1 MIPKTHISF
10 SEEELNSFLKTAGII
25 CLAVLTLF
33 ILVKTVNEV
42 KTYSTIG
49 DSKVGDVQN
58 TIMVTGKADMDV
70 KPDITVFSWT
80 TDSTGKTAE
89 ESSSKVTIVANKA
102 LEYLRANGV
111 SNNDLKSGG
120 VVTST
125 HYENKVV
132 PCEITSKTVKKVS
145 EPASGMAVASMPVI
159 VQSCGGTQYVPSGYE
174 SSETVTVKVRG
185 VNTDPSKTGKLV
197 AGLSSI
203 GVKVSGVSNT
213 VDNPDAY
220 EAQVRGQAIAKAQEK
235 ARLLASQLGVK
246 LGKVV
251 SFNENAY
258 PYPMMYKT
266 MSARSVESADA
277 APVPDMPT
285 GTNNIS
291 SEVMITYQI
300 K

>member
-1 MIPKTHISF
+1 
-10 SEEELNSFLKTAGII
+10 
-25 CLAVLTLF
+25 
-33 ILVKTVNEV
+33 
-42 KTYSTIG
+42 
-49 DSKVGDVQN
+49 
-58 TIMVTGKADMDV
+58 MVTGKADMDV